1 METLCAKLYDKYTTF
16 KVWFLILIS
25 RDFDFRK
32 LSKLSFRFVSPEI
45 FKFSELD
52 EVNRKQEDESSL
64 PLFQVPSEKVSSFF
78 IHTSTFTLSLLA
90 FMSLG
95 LITNLFDSRASI
107 PLRIPKLPCKHLELY
122 NNSVSLIFYVVNC
135 LLNSSVLKVC
145 SLPVLL
151 SFSFIASDTTFEKWK
166 QEFEG
171 EHGEIEEWD
180 SWNQSCSTLY
190 YCVNLLPLDLLLDSC
205 EM

>member
-1 METLCAKLYDKYTTF
+1 MSLQKF
-16 KVWFLILIS
+16 S
-25 RDFDFRK
+25 
-32 LSKLSFRFVSPEI
+32 SFRNWTRLI
-45 FKFSELD
+45 GNK
-52 EVNRKQEDESSL
+52 KTSSL

-78 IHTSTFTLSLLA
+78 IHTSTFTLLLLA
-90 FMSLG
+90 SMSLG

-107 PLRIPKLPCKHLELY
+107 PLRIPKLPCKHLELC
-122 NNSVSLIFYVVNC
+122 NNSVYFYFYVVYC
-135 LLNSSVLKVC
+135 MLDSAELQCFKSMLLACPYLFCFC
-145 SLPVLL
+145 SLRGV
-151 SFSFIASDTTFEKWK
+151 DTTFEKWK
-166 QEFEG
+166 PEFNG